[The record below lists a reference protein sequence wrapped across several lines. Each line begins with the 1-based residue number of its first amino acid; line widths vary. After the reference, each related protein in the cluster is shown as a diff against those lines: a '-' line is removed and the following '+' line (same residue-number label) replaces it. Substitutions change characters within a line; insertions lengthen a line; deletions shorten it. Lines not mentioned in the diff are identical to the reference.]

1 MFENV
6 LIAVDGSEH
15 SLKAAKLAGGIA
27 RNMGSDLW
35 VVIAYDPVPGYLGE
49 PYLQRAIS
57 ERMDHAEKLFEE
69 AKQEIGSITGELHT
83 EILEDDPAEAI
94 ITVAETRNVDLIVMG
109 TRGLGKIKGM
119 LQGSQSQKVVVHAV
133 CPVLLVK

>member
-57 ERMDHAEKLFEE
+57 ERME
-69 AKQEIGSITGELHT
+69 S
-83 EILEDDPAEAI
+83 
-94 ITVAETRNVDLIVMG
+94 
-109 TRGLGKIKGM
+109 
-119 LQGSQSQKVVVHAV
+119 
-133 CPVLLVK
+133 

>member
-57 ERMDHAEKLFEE
+57 ERMDNAEKLFEQ
-69 AKQEIGSITGELHT
+69 AKGEIGSITGELHT

-94 ITVAETRNVDLIVMG
+94 ISVAETRKVDLIVMG
-109 TRGLGKIKGM
+109 TRGLGKLKGM

>member
-35 VVIAYDPVPGYLGE
+35 VVIAYDPVPGKNCLSR
-49 PYLQRAIS
+49 QR
-57 ERMDHAEKLFEE
+57 EK
-69 AKQEIGSITGELHT
+69 SV
-83 EILEDDPAEAI
+83 P
-94 ITVAETRNVDLIVMG
+94 
-109 TRGLGKIKGM
+109 
-119 LQGSQSQKVVVHAV
+119 
-133 CPVLLVK
+133 